1 MSQFFHGLVRG
12 RQGSIASRADC
23 AEVPRATLLTTAAC
37 HLCADAHQELSGRAE
52 RGELT
57 LEVICAESDEGLR
70 LVATHRPTMFPLV
83 LLDGRPLGHG
93 RLSRRRLDAAL
104 RSARVG

>member
-12 RQGSIASRADC
+12 RQGSPAHCADP
-23 AEVPRATLLTTAAC
+23 ADVPQATLLTTAAC
-37 HLCADAHQELSGRAE
+37 HLCEDAHGELSARAE
-52 RGELT
+52 RGELSLKVT
-57 LEVICAESDEGLR
+57 DAESEEGRR
-70 LVATHRPTMFPLV
+70 LVATHRPAMFPLV

-104 RSARVG
+104 RAARVG